1 MPEPL
6 RVDVH
11 MHLYRSKADGARE
24 KAEYEIWEYGD
35 KPDVAFARYDGDVD
49 DALEAMREA
58 GFAHGVVA
66 NLFAVALLNDDAR
79 AGGGGTYGQR
89 LIESNRWACRV
100 AAAHSELTAFV
111 AIDPGVLG
119 GREAALHVREMAER
133 HGARGVKMH
142 AVLGAFM
149 PDDPRLDAVYR
160 TCVDLGLAV
169 LSHSGSDRDGAR
181 FAEPRSFAPVLS
193 AFPDLTLVLAH
204 LGGASW
210 KQTADLARAFPR
222 VAFDLCEIIE
232 WTGAS
237 NAPTLA
243 ELARLVADVGP
254 DRVMLGSDFPWYDLG
269 RAADLVMELPG
280 LSLEQRE
287 SILGANAA
295 RALGLPVRG

>member
-1 MPEPL
+1 VPEPP

-35 KPDVAFARYDGDVD
+35 KPDVAFSRYDGDVD

-66 NLFAVALLNDDAR
+66 NLFAAALLDDDAH
-79 AGGGGTYGQR
+79 AGGGRTHGER
-89 LIESNRWACRV
+89 LIESNRWACEV
-100 AAAHSELTAFV
+100 AAAHPELTAFV

-119 GREAALHVREMAER
+119 GEDAAEHLREMAER

-142 AVLGAFM
+142 PALGGFM

-169 LSHSGSDRDGAR
+169 LSHSGSDRDGAGY
-181 FAEPRSFAPVLS
+181 AEPRSFAPVLG
-193 AFPDLTLVLAH
+193 ACPDLTLVLAH

-222 VAFDLCEIIE
+222 VLFDLCEIIE
-232 WTGAS
+232 WTGAPK
-237 NAPTLA
+237 APSVP

-254 DRVMLGSDFPWYDLG
+254 DRVMLGTDFPWYDLG
-269 RAADLVMELPG
+269 RAADLVMGLPG
-280 LSLEQRE
+280 LAVEERE
-287 SILGANAA
+287 SILATNAA
-295 RALGLPVRG
+295 RVLRLPV